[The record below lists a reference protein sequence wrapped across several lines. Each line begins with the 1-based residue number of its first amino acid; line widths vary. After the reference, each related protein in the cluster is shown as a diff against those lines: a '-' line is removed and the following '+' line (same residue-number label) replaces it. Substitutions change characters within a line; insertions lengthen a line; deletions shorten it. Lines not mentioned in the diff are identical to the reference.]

1 MIQPTQTARAA
12 FLAKKAQINTM
23 LARLQALS
31 DASFNQD
38 PDKVHWGHVGDLDY
52 YAEQLRRITDRAFQE
67 GEHAE

>member
-1 MIQPTQTARAA
+1 MIQPTQTARTA

-38 PDKVHWGHVGDLDY
+38 PDQVHWGHVGDLDY